1 MSGLAQLAPGAVV
14 GGDFRIVKP
23 LGQGGMGAVYV
34 AEQISTGKPRA
45 LKVMQPSLTTEPR
58 FVEKFAQEARIGAR
72 IDSDHVVEVVGAG
85 IDAALGAPWLA
96 MELLQGETLEQLV
109 RRRTMLP
116 ADEVV
121 ALFRQLCHAL
131 AAAHAAGIVHRDL
144 KPENIFLAASRREG
158 TASVLKILDF
168 GIAKIVA
175 EAHTQTTSAIGS
187 PLWMAPEQSDPR
199 GNIGPWTDVWPLGLI
214 AFYLLTGRA
223 YWRGAYDAH
232 ASVMSL
238 MRETLFEPIEPAS
251 ARAAELGRPTL
262 PAAFDAWF
270 ARCVAREPHARF
282 ADAAQVRAALEA
294 TLGFSPVSA
303 PYSGGFVPPLTP
315 GPASPS
321 ASSVLSAPSVP
332 TSPSAPFAPVM
343 PTPFYPATNPSPT
356 TGQSTTAPTV
366 LAPPTPSASPARRHD
381 EGDES
386 DELDP
391 AKAPPGAE
399 SRSPLL
405 LIGAAAALLLVV
417 GGLFFGLRG
426 GDAATTPRATTASS
440 ASADPAKNGPVGLV
454 PVAKSSLAP
463 PKASAGPHLNKVR
476 VRCDG
481 APAAKDPKAVVAV
494 EILAE
499 PSWAPD
505 DLERVVRTAFGCKLA
520 TTGRVVVPEYR
531 LDDAALAA
539 EAKTRNA
546 PAYVARLS
554 VDDIHANGD
563 GLEVTARLTWLDA
576 DRVPQADVTKTV
588 RFPGTYD
595 RSHADEEQLLKQA
608 FSALA
613 EGVLVSLGV
622 ADSAP
627 APSVS
632 AAPTRR

>member
-1 MSGLAQLAPGAVV
+1 MAGLAQLAPGAVV
-14 GGDFRIVKP
+14 GGDFRIVGP

-85 IDAALGAPWLA
+85 IDAGLGAPWLA

-109 RRRTMLP
+109 RRRTTLP

-144 KPENIFLAASRREG
+144 KPENIFLATSRREG

-238 MRETLFEPIEPAS
+238 MRETLFEPIEPAT

-262 PAAFDAWF
+262 PPAFDAWF
-270 ARCVAREPHARF
+270 ARCVTREPHARF

-303 PYSGGFVPPLTP
+303 PFSGGYAPPPTP
-315 GPASPS
+315 G
-321 ASSVLSAPSVP
+321 VP
-332 TSPSAPFAPVM
+332 TPYGGTPSM
-343 PTPFYPATNPSPT
+343 PTPAFPPTNPST
-356 TGQSTTAPTV
+356 VSGQTTTAPTA
-366 LAPPTPSASPARRHD
+366 LAPSRPVHASGASGADGAGDDDD
-381 EGDES
+381 EIGD
-386 DELDP
+386 
-391 AKAPPGAE
+391 AKAPPGAGGK
-399 SRSPLL
+399 SPLL
-405 LIGAAAALLLVV
+405 LIGAAAGALLVV

-426 GDAATTPRATTASS
+426 GDAAPSAGAATSS
-440 ASADPAKNGPVGLV
+440 ATGPTTGAKAGPVGLV
-454 PVAKSSLAP
+454 PVAKASVSAP
-463 PKASAGPHLNKVR
+463 KGSAAPQLNKIR

-481 APAAKDPKAVVAV
+481 APATKEAKAVVAV

-505 DLERVVRTAFGCKLA
+505 DLERLVRTAFGCKLA
-520 TTGRVVVPEYR
+520 MSGRVVVPEYR

-539 EAKTRNA
+539 ESKTRGA

-576 DRVPQADVTKTV
+576 DRKPQADVTKTV

-622 ADSAP
+622 ADSATP
-627 APSVS
+627 SPSSSATAP
-632 AAPTRR
+632 RR

>member
-1 MSGLAQLAPGAVV
+1 MAGLAQLAPGAVV
-14 GGDFRIVKP
+14 GGDFRIVRP

-45 LKVMQPSLTTEPR
+45 LKVMQPSLTSEPR

-85 IDAALGAPWLA
+85 IDAGLGAPWLA

-109 RRRTMLP
+109 RRRTMIP
-116 ADEVV
+116 TDEVV

-144 KPENIFLAASRREG
+144 KPENIFLATSRREG

-238 MRETLFEPIEPAS
+238 MRETLFDPIEPAS
-251 ARAAELGRPTL
+251 TRAAELGRPL
-262 PAAFDAWF
+262 PPAFDAWF

-282 ADAAQVRAALEA
+282 ADAAQARAALEA

-303 PYSGGFVPPLTP
+303 PYSGGFAPPPTP
-315 GPASPS
+315 G
-321 ASSVLSAPSVP
+321 VP
-332 TSPSAPFAPVM
+332 TPFGGTPSM
-343 PTPFYPATNPSPT
+343 PTPALPATNPSAV
-356 TGQSTTAPTV
+356 TGQSTTAPTA
-366 LAPPTPSASPARRHD
+366 LAPSHPGPEARASRDDD
-381 EGDES
+381 EIGD
-386 DELDP
+386 
-391 AKAPPGAE
+391 AKSPPGAGG
-399 SRSPLL
+399 RSPLL
-405 LIGAAAALLLVV
+405 LMGVAVSVLLVG

-426 GDAATTPRATTASS
+426 GGEAPTS
-440 ASADPAKNGPVGLV
+440 ASAAGSAKASETAKSGPVGLV
-454 PVAKSSLAP
+454 PVAKSSVAV
-463 PKASAGPHLNKVR
+463 PKASAASQLNKIR
-476 VRCDG
+476 VKCDG
-481 APAAKDPKAVVAV
+481 APAVMEAKAVVAV

-520 TTGRVVVPEYR
+520 MTGRVVVPEYR

-539 EAKTRNA
+539 ESKTRGA

-554 VDDIHANGD
+554 IDDIHASGD
-563 GLEVTARLTWLDA
+563 GLEVTAHLTWLDA
-576 DRVPQADVTKTV
+576 DRKPQADVTKTV

-627 APSVS
+627 ASPSAPSSPSARATASV
-632 AAPTRR
+632 AAPRR

>member
-14 GGDFRIVKP
+14 GGDFRIVRP

-85 IDAALGAPWLA
+85 IDAGLGAPWLA

-109 RRRTMLP
+109 RRRTTIP
-116 ADEVV
+116 TDEVV

-144 KPENIFLAASRREG
+144 KPENIFLATSRREG

-223 YWRGAYDAH
+223 YWRGAYDPH

-238 MRETLFEPIEPAS
+238 MRETLFEPIEPAT

-262 PAAFDAWF
+262 PPAFDAWF

-282 ADAAQVRAALEA
+282 PDAAQVRTALEA
-294 TLGFSPVSA
+294 TLGYSPVSA
-303 PYSGGFVPPLTP
+303 PYSGGYAPPPTP
-315 GPASPS
+315 G
-321 ASSVLSAPSVP
+321 VP
-332 TSPSAPFAPVM
+332 TPFGGTPSM
-343 PTPFYPATNPSPT
+343 PTPAFPPTNPSAV
-356 TGQSTTAPTV
+356 TGQSTTAPTA
-366 LAPPTPSASPARRHD
+366 LAPPRAAHASGANGASGAGDSDDD
-381 EGDES
+381 EIGD
-386 DELDP
+386 
-391 AKAPPGAE
+391 AKSPPGAGGK
-399 SRSPLL
+399 SPLL
-405 LIGAAAALLLVV
+405 LIGAAAGVLLVG

-426 GDAATTPRATTASS
+426 GDAPGGGGGAGGAGAPTASET
-440 ASADPAKNGPVGLV
+440 AKSGPVGLV
-454 PVAKSSLAP
+454 PIAKASVST
-463 PKASAGPHLNKVR
+463 PKASAAPQLNKIR
-476 VRCDG
+476 VKCDG
-481 APAAKDPKAVVAV
+481 APATKEPKAVVAV

-499 PSWAPD
+499 PSWTPD

-520 TTGRVVVPEYR
+520 MTGRVVVPEYR

-539 EAKTRNA
+539 ESKTRGA

-554 VDDIHANGD
+554 VDDIHASGD
-563 GLEVTARLTWLDA
+563 GLEVTAHLTWLDA
-576 DRVPQADVTKTV
+576 DRKPQADVTKTV

-622 ADSAP
+622 SDSAA

-632 AAPTRR
+632 ASAPRR